1 MPKIGSSYRGGVE
14 NCVCS
19 ALNEGKKGKDVHLV
33 ENLPGKCIENRNNRL
48 IGTHSG
54 TEDYFTVLSR
64 SVRANGI
71 VIKPA
76 LTMIPSE

>member
-1 MPKIGSSYRGGVE
+1 MPKISWSYRGGVE

-33 ENLPGKCIENRNNRL
+33 ENLPSKCIENRNNRIAP

-54 TEDYFTVLSR
+54 TEDYFTVHIF
-64 SVRANGI
+64 AD
-71 VIKPA
+71 
-76 LTMIPSE
+76 PSGPMGS